1 MNILLKKQN
10 KVSFITL
17 SFLISLSCFSS
28 YVFAQKKSRKTN
40 GRRIAGQKNNVVS
53 NGKTTISSKKESETE
68 SKDKIDTSKITKY
81 NCEEFYN
88 EILKIKFN
96 K

>member
-40 GRRIAGQKNNVVS
+40 GRRIASQKNNVVS
-53 NGKTTISSKKESETE
+53 NGKTTIT
-68 SKDKIDTSKITKY
+68 
-81 NCEEFYN
+81 
-88 EILKIKFN
+88 
-96 K
+96 